1 MRVLLD
7 TNVLLDALLAREP
20 FVREAAEL
28 FALAERRRY
37 AGVVAA
43 TSVPTVHYLV
53 EKEED
58 GDVALRGVG
67 RLLRLF
73 DVAAVGRPELSLERT
88 SGSGGTAHGPF
99 DDYED
104 GVVHAAAV
112 SAGCDGIVTRNGEDF
127 AASTVPVYTPGEL
140 LAALATEGR
149 E

>member
-53 EKEED
+53 ERQED
-58 GDVALRGVG
+58 GDTALRGVG

-73 DVAAVGRPELSLERT
+73 DVAAVGRPELSVERT
-88 SGSGGTAHGPF
+88 WGAGFT
-99 DDYED
+99 DYED

-112 SAGCDGIVTRNGEDF
+112 AAACDGIVTRNGGDF
-127 AASTVPVYTPGEL
+127 AGSTVPVYTPGEV
-140 LAALATEGR
+140 LAALVLGGE
-149 E
+149 